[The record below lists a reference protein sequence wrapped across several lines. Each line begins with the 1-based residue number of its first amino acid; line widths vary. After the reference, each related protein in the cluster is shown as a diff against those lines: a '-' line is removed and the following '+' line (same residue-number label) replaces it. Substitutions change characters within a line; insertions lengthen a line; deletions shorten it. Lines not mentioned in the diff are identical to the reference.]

1 MSEIYIYISVL
12 RSSWEAASPTQLH
25 GSKAF
30 FWVNQQ
36 WLMDTVITAVSEM
49 ERQEV
54 WRRSQKAWA
63 WNQALPLAN
72 FVTMG
77 QGGGGGGGGGRPFVI
92 LVGFSSFSEL

>member
-12 RSSWEAASPTQLH
+12 RSSWEAASSTQLH
-25 GSKAF
+25 RSKAF
-30 FWVNQQ
+30 FWVDQQ
-36 WLMDTVITAVSEM
+36 WLMDTVITTVSEM

-54 WRRSQKAWA
+54 WRSQKAWA

-77 QGGGGGGGGGRPFVI
+77 WGGGGVGGEGPFVI
-92 LVGFSSFSEL
+92 LLGFSSFLEL